1 MYPFIFTILA
11 LFASTG
17 VIAQEILVVTDRF
30 HSVYSIPANAQ
41 QIDLDAILLQEDTLS
56 AGLPSEQNQAV
67 ETARLRLTSQQH
79 YQLAAA
85 YQGIVNAWALGIQ
98 KIPAVV
104 VDRKYVVYGEPDV
117 QKALSRIEAYREAQ
131 P

>member
-1 MYPFIFTILA
+1 MYPFILTILA

-17 VIAQEILVVTDRF
+17 AIAQEILVFSDQHHPV
-30 HSVYSIPANAQ
+30 HSIPASVQ
-41 QIDLDAILLQEDTLS
+41 VIDLDAVLHQEDALS
-56 AGLPSEQNQAV
+56 ADLSSEQGQAV
-67 ETARLRLTSQQH
+67 ETARLRLTTQQH
-79 YQLAAA
+79 HQLATA
-85 YQGIVNAWALGIQ
+85 YQGIVDAWALGIQ

-117 QKALSRIEAYREAQ
+117 QKALSRIEVHRETQ